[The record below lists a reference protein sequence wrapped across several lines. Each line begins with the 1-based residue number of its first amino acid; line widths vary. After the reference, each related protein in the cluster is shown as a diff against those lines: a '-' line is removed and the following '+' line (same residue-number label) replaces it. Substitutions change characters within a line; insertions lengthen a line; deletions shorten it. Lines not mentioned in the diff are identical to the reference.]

1 MNKKQKNR
9 KVVTQ
14 NLRNRI
20 ENKRYSSTT
29 KSLTKLFLNTVNEI
43 NNENDI
49 TKKQQLKTQLFKVLS
64 DTYSIIDKSVKKGV
78 LHKNNAARK
87 KSKINQIYKS
97 IQC

>member
-29 KSLTKLFLNTVNEI
+29 KSLTKLFLKTVNEI

-64 DTYSIIDKSVKKGV
+64 DTYSIID
-78 LHKNNAARK
+78 
-87 KSKINQIYKS
+87 
-97 IQC
+97 

>member
-29 KSLTKLFLNTVNEI
+29 KSLTKLFLNTVNKI

-78 LHKNNAARK
+78 FHKNNAARK

>member
-29 KSLTKLFLNTVNEI
+29 KSLTKLFLKTVNEI

-78 LHKNNAARK
+78 FHKNNAARK

>member
-78 LHKNNAARK
+78 FHKNNAARK

>member
-29 KSLTKLFLNTVNEI
+29 KSLTKLFLNTVKEI

-78 LHKNNAARK
+78 FHKNNAARK